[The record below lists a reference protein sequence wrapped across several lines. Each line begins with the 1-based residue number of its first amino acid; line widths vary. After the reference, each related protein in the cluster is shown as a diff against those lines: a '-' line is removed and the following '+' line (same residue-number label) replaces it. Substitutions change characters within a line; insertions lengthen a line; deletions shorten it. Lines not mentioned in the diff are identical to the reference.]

1 MAFCLP
7 VLQVHFSSSTRIN
20 IREVEGKVDE
30 IHEIATETKN
40 TTKLIQVDHHIDRI
54 KTWLAPPD
62 PSINLHQARSLH
74 HQGTGQWFL
83 NYDAYSRWKR
93 EPRSFLW
100 LYGIPGC
107 GKTILSS
114 TIITDLNH
122 NNLTSTVIYFFFNF
136 NDPAKKS
143 LEKAICSLIFQ
154 LYIKHPSLRITADA
168 VYSRCDNGAR
178 SLDAASLEDLL
189 KSMLQQ
195 LGDVFVVLDA
205 LDESER
211 QAGSRSAKSLPIWIK
226 DLQTT
231 VANIHILVT
240 SRPEQDIKAAF
251 DGWIHADN
259 VIQMQSALV
268 SDDIT
273 AYVKAQVSQM
283 QRWKQRSDIQAEIE
297 AVLLEKADGMYV
309 IFYAYEFFSFY
320 YS

>member
-1 MAFCLP
+1 M
-7 VLQVHFSSSTRIN
+7 RIN
-20 IREVEGKVDE
+20 IQEVEGKVDE

-40 TTKLIQVDHHIDRI
+40 TTKNTTKLFQVDYDIDPI
-54 KTWLAPPD
+54 KNWLAPPD
-62 PSINLHQARSLH
+62 PSINLHRARSLH

-83 NYDAYSRWKR
+83 NCDEYSRWRR

-100 LYGIPGC
+100 LYGISGC

-114 TIITDLNH
+114 TIITDLNC

-168 VYSRCDNGAR
+168 VYSRCDNGTR
-178 SLDAASLEDLL
+178 SLDAGSLEDLL

-195 LGDVFVVLDA
+195 LDDVFVVLDA

-211 QAGSRSAKSLPIWIK
+211 QADSHSAKSLPTWIK

-259 VIQMQSALV
+259 TIQMQSALV

-273 AYVKAQVSQM
+273 AYVKAQISQM
-283 QRWKQRSDIQAEIE
+283 QRWKQRPDIQAEIE

-309 IFYAYEFFSFY
+309 IFDTHTFSSFC
-320 YS
+320 YSEL